1 MCGFAASTASIENS
15 LSKKSGTKTSMTMP
29 GFSSR
34 TFSIVWRKC
43 SAPPSFKS
51 SRATAVMTT
60 CFSFIRR
67 VASATRAGSSA
78 SSASGLAVLT
88 AQKPHAR
95 VQRSPAI
102 MNVAVPLLQHS
113 QWLGHLALSQT
124 VWSFSSSS
132 SERVSAKLSDVGSGR
147 RSHSGRR
154 ARGFGSARFETAI
167 FLLQLLPEIRKLVR
181 TEVRQDFT
189 IQFNFRGK
197 FLAGKA
203 DHFVISRFIGDNV
216 DLFIVDAA
224 LIEPVGGLMAPTAV
238 RLYEQSDPFRFHTHT
253 LVEL

>member
-1 MCGFAASTASIENS
+1 MDAS
-15 LSKKSGTKTSMTMP
+15 LSLKSGTSTSMTIP

-60 CFSFIRR
+60 CRNFIRR

-113 QWLGHLALSQT
+113 QWFGHLALSQT
-124 VWSFSSSS
+124 VCSFSSSS
-132 SERVSAKLSDVGSGR
+132 SPRVRAKPSDVGSVM

-154 ARGFGSARFETAI
+154 GRGFNS
-167 FLLQLLPEIRKLVR
+167 V
-181 TEVRQDFT
+181 V
-189 IQFNFRGK
+189 
-197 FLAGKA
+197 
-203 DHFVISRFIGDNV
+203 VISN
-216 DLFIVDAA
+216 LF
-224 LIEPVGGLMAPTAV
+224 
-238 RLYEQSDPFRFHTHT
+238 
-253 LVEL
+253 